1 MQRNN
6 DNQERREHILKAGA
20 SHTGECFPAFFVL
33 SKYSISTLSKFY
45 FFINFLMKIN
55 SVFDINN
62 NTD

>member
-1 MQRNN
+1 MDNNGLKAMKYIQR
-6 DNQERREHILKAGA
+6 AGA

-45 FFINFLMKIN
+45 FFSNFMMKIN
-55 SVFDINN
+55 SIFNINN